1 MAATINVNTQT
12 VVHKTSEGVASTFPD
27 ACLTKVGKPIVPIPY
42 TNSAFSQHTSKGS
55 NTVFMDGNSIMLKG
69 SEFSTSTGD
78 EAGSYGGVASGTTK
92 GKAQF
97 INYSFNVF
105 VESKNVPRR
114 LDLMLQNKSGAFN
127 TPPTPLMQPGFP
139 EIPLIEEEPDICY
152 ECLLKALQAGTPFAA
167 LSN

>member
-27 ACLTKVGKPIVPIPY
+27 SCLTKVGKPIVPIPY
-42 TNSAFSQHTSKGS
+42 TNSAFSTHTSKGS
-55 NTVFMDGNSIMLKG
+55 KTVFMDRNPIMLKD
-69 SEFSTSTGD
+69 SQFSTSTGD
-78 EAGSYGGVASGTTK
+78 EAGSYGGVASGVIK
-92 GKAQF
+92 GKAEF

-114 LDLMLQNKSGAFN
+114 MDLMLQNKSGAFN
-127 TPPTPLMQPGFP
+127 TPPVPLIQPGFP
-139 EIPLIEEEPDICY
+139 EFPFVEEEPSICY
-152 ECLLKALQAGTPFAA
+152 ECLLSALQAGTPFAA